1 LAKSKAEV
9 KLKKRK
15 KNSHNEESGTKKK
28 ESTGS

>member
-15 KNSHNEESGTKKK
+15 KTATMKKVAQKK